1 MFKLIKI
8 LIVMMISSEI
18 VIAGPVASITFSSSK
33 IILQKYKNF
42 IQGAICSSGCAAVA
56 VACYSAAGAVFGT
69 VTAGV
74 GTPAAILACN
84 SAFGTCMASCAA
96 ALALPTP

>member
-1 MFKLIKI
+1 M
-8 LIVMMISSEI
+8 V
-18 VIAGPVASITFSSSK
+18 
-33 IILQKYKNF
+33 
-42 IQGAICSSGCAAVA
+42 
-56 VACYSAAGAVFGT
+56 VACYSAAGFVFGT